1 MLNEQIAQKVMAKIS
16 LRHQNA
22 ITLANK
28 NTSLARSNF
37 EYLEK
42 DKLCRKLVLQIAQEK
57 SASKPTFSL
66 EEQFRNLLLERNNSL
81 KILNL
86 TQEDLLPKFTCA
98 LCEDTGYTNGKPCK
112 CFVKMYNQELM
123 KQSGLDFNKIPA
135 LKDYDFSVFEGD
147 NLINAKKIVNVADV
161 YVNNFADLKIRNM
174 LLIGSVGVGK
184 THLSK
189 IIAKE
194 VFQKNYSVLFSSAF
208 SLFNS
213 FSDVMFK
220 AQEKSKL
227 LEYLTDIDLLVID
240 DLGAQNANKMLLQD
254 LLALIN
260 ERVEN
265 KKSTIITTNL
275 NPIDIKNNFGERLF
289 SRLNDKREFFVVN
302 LRGKD
307 LRLN

>member
-1 MLNEQIAQKVMAKIS
+1 MLNGQIAQKVMAKIS

-22 ITLANK
+22 ITIANK
-28 NTSLARSNF
+28 NTAIARSNL
-37 EYLEK
+37 EYIEK
-42 DKLCRKLVLQIAQEK
+42 DKLCRQLVLTIAQEK
-57 SASKPTFSL
+57 SAGKSTFQL
-66 EEQFRNLLLERNNSL
+66 EEQFRDILVSRNNVL
-81 KILNL
+81 QKLNL
-86 TQEDLLPKFTCA
+86 TQQDLLPKYTCD
-98 LCEDTGYTNGKPCK
+98 LCEDTGYVNGKPCK
-112 CFVKMYNQELM
+112 CFVKMYNQLLM
-123 KQSGLDFNKIPA
+123 QQSGLDFNKIPA
-135 LKDYDFSVFEGD
+135 IKDYDFSVFEGD
-147 NLINAKKIVNVADV
+147 NLINAKKILNVADV
-161 YVNNFADLKIRNM
+161 YVNNFSELKIKNM

-184 THLSK
+184 TYLSK

-213 FSDVMFK
+213 FSDIMFK
-220 AQEKSKL
+220 AQEKAKF
-227 LEYLTDIDLLVID
+227 LEYLTEIDLLVID

>member
-22 ITLANK
+22 ITTANK
-28 NTSLARSNF
+28 NTTTARSNF
-37 EYLEK
+37 EYIGK
-42 DKLCRKLVLQIAQEK
+42 DKLCRKLVLTIAQEK
-57 SASKPTFSL
+57 SAGKSTFGL
-66 EEQFRNLLLERNNSL
+66 EEQFRNLLVARNDVL
-81 KILNL
+81 KKLNL
-86 TQEDLLPKFTCA
+86 TPEDLLPKFTCKD
-98 LCEDTGYTNGKPCK
+98 CEDTGFFGGKPCK
-112 CFVKMYNQELM
+112 CFVKMYNEFLM
-123 KQSGLDFNKIPA
+123 KQSGLDFDKIPA
-135 LKDYDFSVFEGD
+135 LKNYDFSVFEGE

-161 YVNNFADLKIRNM
+161 FTQNFSELKIRNM

-194 VFQKNYSVLFSSAF
+194 IFEKNHSVLFTTAF

-220 AQEKSKL
+220 AQEKGKL

-240 DLGAQNANKMLLQD
+240 DLGAQNANKLLLQD
-254 LLALIN
+254 LLALVN

-275 NPIDIKNNFGERLF
+275 TPLDIKNNFGERLF